1 MPRSKIYADFNTFV
15 TMEKKR
21 KKIIYGINDEVM
33 GVYAIS
39 VVEMPAI
46 EANFIALSQ
55 KQDVRLSVDM
65 GRRMLYGPVL
75 IPDMEILRVD
85 QQGEEYLIEFPKET
99 IVMAAQEFMKSG
111 HQSDHTIE
119 HASKIKGMTVVE
131 SWIKEGEAD
140 KSVHLGMNYPDG
152 TWFVGVKV
160 DNDDILEKVKIGEVR
175 GFSIEGE
182 FTQLSKEAQ
191 VLAAIKNILIS
202 HE

>member
-1 MPRSKIYADFNTFV
+1 
-15 TMEKKR
+15 MEKKR

-65 GRRMLYGPVL
+65 ERRMLYGPVL

-182 FTQLSKEAQ
+182 FTQLSKDAQ
-191 VLAAIKNILIS
+191 VLAAIKNILSS
-202 HE
+202 HA